1 MSISSTNGISKGPN
15 NSSENKVC
23 GGNSGSSHGVI
34 YVIGIGPGH
43 KEELTPRAVDAL
55 EQSDIIVGYNT
66 YIALIKDLIGD
77 KEVVGNGMRQE
88 VDRCQKAVDLAVE
101 GNKVAVVSS
110 GDPGVYGM
118 AGLVLELIQ
127 KVDAQKRPE
136 CIVIP
141 GLTAA
146 NTSAAALGAPLM
158 HDYAVISLSDLMT
171 PWNQIKKRA
180 DFAAQGDF
188 VIAIY
193 NPKSRGRAT
202 YLNEIRDIVMKYRK
216 PETPVG
222 IVRKAGRPGMNWTIT
237 DLEKLP
243 DEDVDMQS
251 TVIIGNS
258 NTYVADGKMITPR
271 GQAPF

>member
-1 MSISSTNGISKGPN
+1 M
-15 NSSENKVC
+15 
-23 GGNSGSSHGVI
+23 
-34 YVIGIGPGH
+34 
-43 KEELTPRAVDAL
+43 TPRAVDAL

-77 KEVVGNGMRQE
+77 KEVVSNGMRQE

-237 DLEKLP
+237 DLEKLS

-271 GQAPF
+271 GYKL

>member
-1 MSISSTNGISKGPN
+1 
-15 NSSENKVC
+15 
-23 GGNSGSSHGVI
+23 
-34 YVIGIGPGH
+34 
-43 KEELTPRAVDAL
+43 
-55 EQSDIIVGYNT
+55 
-66 YIALIKDLIGD
+66 
-77 KEVVGNGMRQE
+77 MRQE

-193 NPKSRGRAT
+193 
-202 YLNEIRDIVMKYRK
+202 LNEIRDIVMKYRK

-271 GQAPF
+271 GYKL

>member
-1 MSISSTNGISKGPN
+1 M
-15 NSSENKVC
+15 
-23 GGNSGSSHGVI
+23 
-34 YVIGIGPGH
+34 
-43 KEELTPRAVDAL
+43 TPRAVDAL

-77 KEVVGNGMRQE
+77 KEVVGNGMRKE

-271 GQAPF
+271 GYKL

>member
-1 MSISSTNGISKGPN
+1 M
-15 NSSENKVC
+15 
-23 GGNSGSSHGVI
+23 
-34 YVIGIGPGH
+34 
-43 KEELTPRAVDAL
+43 TPRAVDAL

-136 CIVIP
+136 CIVIS

-271 GQAPF
+271 GYKF

>member
-1 MSISSTNGISKGPN
+1 M
-15 NSSENKVC
+15 
-23 GGNSGSSHGVI
+23 
-34 YVIGIGPGH
+34 
-43 KEELTPRAVDAL
+43 TPKAVKAL
-55 EQSDIIVGYNT
+55 EDSDIIVGYNT
-66 YIALIKDLIGD
+66 YIALVRDLIGD

-101 GNKVAVVSS
+101 GHKVAVISS

-118 AGLVLELIQ
+118 AGLVLELVE
-127 KVDAQKRPE
+127 KVDGDKRPSCE
-136 CIVIP
+136 IIP

-146 NTSAAALGAPLM
+146 NTAAAALGAPLM

-171 PWNQIKKRA
+171 PWDLIKKRA
-180 DFAAQGDF
+180 RLAAEGDF

-202 YLNEIRDIVMKYRK
+202 YLDQIRDIVLEYRK

-222 IVRKAGRPGMNWTIT
+222 IVRKAGRPGMSTNVTT
-237 DLEKLP
+237 LEKLP
-243 DEDVDMQS
+243 EADVDMQS

-258 NTYVADGKMITPR
+258 NTYVADGIIITPR
-271 GQAPF
+271 GYKV

>member
-1 MSISSTNGISKGPN
+1 MSICSANGIEERENGSAEDKICQCNGCDSKG
-15 NSSENKVC
+15 
-23 GGNSGSSHGVI
+23 I
-34 YVIGIGPGH
+34 IRVIGIGPGH
-43 KEELTPRAVDAL
+43 KEEMTFKAVEAMKD
-55 EQSDIIVGYNT
+55 SDIIVGYNT
-66 YIALIKDLIGD
+66 YIALVRDMIQG

-101 GNKVAVVSS
+101 GHKVAVISS

-118 AGLVLELIQ
+118 AGLVLELLQ
-127 KVDAQKRPE
+127 KVPAEKRPE
-136 CIVIP
+136 CEIIP

-146 NTSAAALGAPLM
+146 NTSAAALGAALM

-171 PWNQIKKRA
+171 PWDLIKKRA
-180 DFAAQGDF
+180 RLAAEGDF

-202 YLNEIRDIVMKYRK
+202 YLDQIRDIVLQFRK

-237 DLEKLP
+237 NLEKLP
-243 DEDVDMQS
+243 ETQVDMQS

-271 GQAPF
+271 GYRV

>member
-15 NSSENKVC
+15 NFSENKVC

-43 KEELTPRAVDAL
+43 KEEMTPRAVDAL

-271 GQAPF
+271 GYKL

>member
-1 MSISSTNGISKGPN
+1 MSISSVNGIKEGEN
-15 NSSENKVC
+15 TTAENKIC
-23 GGNSGSSHGVI
+23 QCDSLHSHGI
-34 YVIGIGPGH
+34 IRVIGIGPG
-43 KEELTPRAVDAL
+43 EELQMTPQAVNAL
-55 EQSDIIVGYNT
+55 NDSDIIVGYNT
-66 YIALIKDLIGD
+66 YIALIKDLIND

-88 VDRCQKAVDLAVE
+88 VDRCQKAVDLAAE
-101 GNKVAVVSS
+101 GHKVAVVSS

-118 AGLVLELIQ
+118 AGLVLELLQ
-127 KVDAQKRPE
+127 KIPADKRPGCE
-136 CIVIP
+136 VIP

-171 PWNQIKKRA
+171 PWDQIKKRA
-180 DFAAQGDF
+180 KLAAEGDF

-202 YLNEIRDIVMKYRK
+202 YLDQIRDIVLQYRK

-222 IVRKAGRPGMNWTIT
+222 IVRKAGRPGMNTTIST
-237 DLEKLP
+237 LEKLP
-243 DEDVDMQS
+243 EEQVDMQS

-258 NTYVADGKMITPR
+258 NTYVSDGKMITPR
-271 GQAPF
+271 GYKI